1 MIRRLLVL
9 FAFELK
15 KVLSRKKAVLFLL
28 ALNVVPILASIAAM
42 LAYLKMRSFG
52 LGSIEYSVL
61 VEMVQGLFTAH
72 MKLFAWIS
80 PFFLALVVGD
90 IVSGE
95 AGRGHLKTLLL
106 TPVARWQVLLAKG
119 AAVMVFLL
127 IAVALGGLFL
137 QIDLWVAHSMSRSGA
152 VIMDARE
159 SGAILADTATG
170 LRLLTISFMTNLAMV
185 AYFLLTALFF
195 ETPILMAFSSLILLM
210 TMQTYVMMAPYL
222 AKLDAGYARWLP
234 WCFTRHLSELT
245 DVKTIYGVLDQ
256 SLTLS
261 SSIIREPLIGSLG
274 WAAAFFA
281 LALFVFHRR
290 QILS

>member
-1 MIRRLLVL
+1 MRRILIL

-15 KVLSRKKAVLFLL
+15 KVLARKKAVLFLL
-28 ALNVVPILASIAAM
+28 ALNVVPILASIGAM
-42 LAYLKMRSFG
+42 LAYLKMRSLG
-52 LGSIEYSVL
+52 LGSLEYSVL
-61 VEMVQGLFTAH
+61 VEMVQALFTAH
-72 MKLFAWIS
+72 MKLFTWIS

-106 TPVARWQVLLAKG
+106 TPVTRWQVLAAKA
-119 AAVMVFLL
+119 AAVMTFLL

-152 VIMDARE
+152 IIMDVRDA
-159 SGAILADTATG
+159 GTMLADSRTAF
-170 LRLLTISFMTNLAMV
+170 RLLTISFMANLAMV
-185 AYFLLTALFF
+185 SYFLLTALFF
-195 ETPILMAFSSLILLM
+195 ETPILMAFTSLILLM
-210 TMQTYVMMAPYL
+210 GMQTYVMMAPYL
-222 AKLDAGYARWLP
+222 AKLDEAYARWLP
-234 WCFTRHLSELT
+234 WCFTRHLSQLT
-245 DVKTIYGVLDQ
+245 DIQTINGVLNQ

-261 SSIIREPLIGSLG
+261 SSDVWGALTGSLG

>member
-1 MIRRLLVL
+1 MRRLLIL

-15 KVLSRKKAVLFLL
+15 KVLARKKAILFLL

-42 LAYLKMRSFG
+42 LAYLKMRSLG
-52 LGSIEYSVL
+52 LGSLEYSVL
-61 VEMVQGLFTAH
+61 VEMVQALFTAH

-90 IVSGE
+90 SVSGE

-106 TPVARWQVLLAKG
+106 TPVARWQVLLAKA
-119 AAVMVFLL
+119 AAVMTFLL
-127 IAVALGGLFL
+127 LAVALGGLFL

-152 VIMDARE
+152 IIMDVRDT
-159 SGAILADTATG
+159 GAVLADSRTA
-170 LRLLTISFMTNLAMV
+170 LRLLTISFMSNLAMV
-185 AYFLLTALFF
+185 SYFLLAALFF
-195 ETPILMAFSSLILLM
+195 ETPILMAFSSLIPLM
-210 TMQTYVMMAPYL
+210 GMQTYVLMAPYL
-222 AKLDAGYARWLP
+222 AKLDESYARWLP

-245 DVKTIYGVLDQ
+245 DIQTINGVLKQ
-256 SLTLS
+256 SLTLTS
-261 SSIIREPLIGSLG
+261 SDVWGPLTGSIG

-290 QILS
+290 QVLS